1 MVVTR
6 ICSGA
11 CFACKVAA
19 RGSIELWTAPQRVK
33 RTSAMWRSLGL
44 ALALCLLPYGGAES
58 QGQSPACKQPP
69 AWKIGDE
76 DPMLN
81 SEGTVTVVALLQA
94 S

>member
-1 MVVTR
+1 MIREIHSKDYEVIDEVH
-6 ICSGA
+6 
-11 CFACKVAA
+11 F
-19 RGSIELWTAPQRVK
+19 LFY

-44 ALALCLLPYGGAES
+44 TLALCLLPYGGAES

-76 DPMLN
+76 NPMLN

>member
-1 MVVTR
+1 
-6 ICSGA
+6 
-11 CFACKVAA
+11 
-19 RGSIELWTAPQRVK
+19 
-33 RTSAMWRSLGL
+33 MWRSLGL

-76 DPMLN
+76 NPMLN

>member
-1 MVVTR
+1 MFREIHSKDYEVIDEVHFLFYRT
-6 ICSGA
+6 
-11 CFACKVAA
+11 
-19 RGSIELWTAPQRVK
+19 
-33 RTSAMWRSLGL
+33 TSAMWRSLGL

-76 DPMLN
+76 NPMLN